1 MPAVA
6 RMSGTDTVNTGHS
19 CTGTTTTLAGSSTVF
34 VNGVGA
40 CRKGDVIMVHTI
52 KVGQYCV
59 PHSAKINVG
68 SNSVFVDGIGI
79 ARNGD
84 STDMGSL
91 SSGSSSVFAGSVD
104 TNMATQEGYVM
115 TTEEGFTIIGD
126 L

>member
-1 MPAVA
+1 MAGVA
-6 RMSGTDTVNTGHS
+6 RKGGTDTVSTGHG
-19 CTGTTTTLAGSSTVF
+19 CTGTTSTLAGSSTVF
-34 VNGVGA
+34 VDGIGA
-40 CRKGDVIMVHTI
+40 CRKGDTITVHTVPAG
-52 KVGQYCV
+52 KYCI
-59 PHSAKINVG
+59 PHSAKINIG

-84 STDMGSL
+84 STDAGSL

-104 TNMATQEGYVM
+104 TSMTTQEGYVM